1 VWECIPA
8 IPAIGRQRQEDLK
21 FEASLGYI
29 AKGYLKKK
37 KSNNPFLPLPLGLQN
52 KIQSLYPVL
61 HDRSLTATWPTGHLL
76 MTLGTLLSPGPMH
89 GPFHL

>member
-37 KSNNPFLPLPLGLQN
+37 KVIILSCPFPWAFRI
-52 KIQSLYPVL
+52 KSKVFIQCS
-61 HDRSLTATWPTGHLL
+61 
-76 MTLGTLLSPGPMH
+76 MTDPSQQPGP
-89 GPFHL
+89 LATCS